1 MRGPV
6 GDVFGDLDKIVM
18 VNVGILQVG
27 QYVGPALLYLRFGL
41 SGKEVIREKP
51 GLTRDVQ
58 PAPRILDGCAMAG
71 FL

>member
-1 MRGPV
+1 
-6 GDVFGDLDKIVM
+6 M

-58 PAPRILDGCAMAG
+58 PAPRILDGCAMAE